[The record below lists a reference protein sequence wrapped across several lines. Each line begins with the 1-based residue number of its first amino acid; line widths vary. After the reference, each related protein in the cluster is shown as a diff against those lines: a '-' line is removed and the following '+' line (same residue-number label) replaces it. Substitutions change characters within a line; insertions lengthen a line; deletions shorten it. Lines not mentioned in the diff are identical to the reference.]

1 SQSRCRS
8 RLCSIGKLE
17 NTDSFGCGRL
27 PQDILALSNSKRDDP
42 LFSATSPSPIQ
53 YQRCLLGILRPV
65 RDVFF
70 LESGVA
76 LLEVT
81 IEQIGDFAGSA
92 WFLDFVQ
99 RSRNVLA
106 QTTIRVSESSSLGKK
121 NFRGNRHYG
130 V

>member
-1 SQSRCRS
+1 
-8 RLCSIGKLE
+8 
-17 NTDSFGCGRL
+17 
-27 PQDILALSNSKRDDP
+27 
-42 LFSATSPSPIQ
+42 
-53 YQRCLLGILRPV
+53 
-65 RDVFF
+65 VFF